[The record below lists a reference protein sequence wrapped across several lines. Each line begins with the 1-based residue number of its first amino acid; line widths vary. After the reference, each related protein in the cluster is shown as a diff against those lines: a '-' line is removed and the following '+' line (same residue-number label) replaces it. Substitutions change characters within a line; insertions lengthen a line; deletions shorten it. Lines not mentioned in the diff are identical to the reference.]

1 MPAVTAETHDSR
13 MPDSPNEGTA
23 HPTPRHSVSPVTSS
37 SAVTA
42 DTRSVSST
50 SPHVNGSHT
59 SPLGATSPPAVGNGA
74 NQLPPACGARQLS
87 KLKRFLTTLQQFG
100 SDISPEIGERVRGLV
115 LNLVNSTVSIEEF
128 HQQLQ
133 EATNFPLRPFVIPF
147 LKANLPLLQR
157 ELLQCAQMAKQ
168 TPHQYLHS
176 QNAQLLED
184 REPTLSEQGD
194 ANGGEFNENG
204 KRKSIDS
211 TRPKENGSDLVSVM
225 DSIEKLTPAKR
236 PCLSTSSTGSAS
248 ESFPKSGP
256 RTEFFA
262 HGAREGETS
271 SHDPFGD
278 PKIPSDVDD
287 WRHVE
292 TMLQC
297 ILGMVEKTKRAITVL
312 QQRTSQDREELV
324 AWARK
329 TAEEAEQEVKRR
341 ANDLVSKTIKQTEE
355 RVSDVKRRAEEAVSD
370 VKRQAVVEL
379 QKAVRAAEEK
389 ANEAVGQT
397 QNKVDKAV
405 MEARRQAIEETLGMI
420 NRQSDSSE
428 NCWNCGRKANET
440 CSGCNLARYCGAFC
454 QHKDW
459 ENHHRVCGQQISK
472 SSPADD
478 TKKVPTSTATPGKES
493 GKLAPS
499 PGLNRPKIASPT
511 STGDPITSLS
521 DYVRKTP
528 ST

>member
-1 MPAVTAETHDSR
+1 MPE
-13 MPDSPNEGTA
+13 SPSEGTNHA
-23 HPTPRHSVSPVTSS
+23 TPRHATSPATSNTVVAAES
-37 SAVTA
+37 
-42 DTRSVSST
+42 RSVSST
-50 SPHVNGSHT
+50 LSHINGSHP
-59 SPLGATSPPAVGNGA
+59 SSLATNTPPTVGNGL

-115 LNLVNSTVSIEEF
+115 LNLVNSAVSIEEF

-157 ELLQCAQMAKQ
+157 ELLECSQMSKQ
-168 TPHQYLHS
+168 TTHQYLHN
-176 QNAQLLED
+176 QHGQLLEEHD
-184 REPTLSEQGD
+184 VLPSEQIENN
-194 ANGGEFNENG
+194 ASEFNENN
-204 KRKSIDS
+204 KRKSCDNNSIS
-211 TRPKENGSDLVSVM
+211 KENGTDLVSVM
-225 DSIEKLTPAKR
+225 DSIEKLAPPKR
-236 PCLSTSSTGSAS
+236 QCLSASSTESTT
-248 ESFPKSGP
+248 ESFSKTAP
-256 RTEFFA
+256 RAEFFA
-262 HGAREGETS
+262 QGSRDSEVA
-271 SHDPFGD
+271 SHDPFVD
-278 PKIPSDVDD
+278 PKIPNDVDD

-312 QQRTSQDREELV
+312 QQRNIQDRDELMS
-324 AWARK
+324 WARK
-329 TAEEAEQEVKRR
+329 TAEEAEQDVKRR

-355 RVSDVKRRAEEAVSD
+355 RVSEVKRRAEEAVND

-405 MEARRQAIEETLGMI
+405 MEARRQAIEETLTMM
-420 NRQSDSSE
+420 NRQSESSE
-428 NCWNCGRKANET
+428 SCWNCGRKANET
-440 CSGCNLARYCGAFC
+440 CSGCNLARYCGSFC
-454 QHKDW
+454 QLKDW
-459 ENHHRVCGQQISK
+459 DNHHDVCGQQLNKTSDDVKK
-472 SSPADD
+472 SSN
-478 TKKVPTSTATPGKES
+478 TLGKES
-493 GKLAPS
+493 RFTPS
-499 PGLNRPKIASPT
+499 PALNRTKVASSPSNT
-511 STGDPITSLS
+511 NDPITSLS

>member
-13 MPDSPNEGTA
+13 MPDSPNEGTT
-23 HPTPRHSVSPVTSS
+23 HPAPRHSASPVTSS
-37 SAVTA
+37 AAVTA

-50 SPHVNGSHT
+50 SPHVNGSHP
-59 SPLGATSPPAVGNGA
+59 SPLGTTSPPTVGSGV

-168 TPHQYLHS
+168 TPHQYL

-184 REPTLSEQGD
+184 REPTSSEQAD
-194 ANGGEFNENG
+194 VNGGEFNENG
-204 KRKSIDS
+204 KRKSID
-211 TRPKENGSDLVSVM
+211 TARPKENGSDLASVM
-225 DSIEKLTPAKR
+225 DSIEKLSPATKR
-236 PCLSTSSTGSAS
+236 PCLSTGSTGSSS
-248 ESFPKSGP
+248 ESFPKS
-256 RTEFFA
+256 RTTELFGHA
-262 HGAREGETS
+262 PREGEPS

-312 QQRTSQDREELV
+312 QQRTTQDRDELV

-341 ANDLVSKTIKQTEE
+341 ANELVSKTIKQTEE

-397 QNKVDKAV
+397 QSKVDKAV

-420 NRQSDSSE
+420 NRQTDSSE

-459 ENHHRVCGQQISK
+459 ENHHRVCGQQMSK
-472 SSPADD
+472 PSTAVDD
-478 TKKVPTSTATPGKES
+478 GKKVPTSTSAPGKES
-493 GKLAPS
+493 GKLTPS